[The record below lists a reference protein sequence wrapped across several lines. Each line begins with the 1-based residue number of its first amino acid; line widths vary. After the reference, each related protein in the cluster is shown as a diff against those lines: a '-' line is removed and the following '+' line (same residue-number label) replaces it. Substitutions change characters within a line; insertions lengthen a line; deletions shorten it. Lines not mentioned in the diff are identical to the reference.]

1 MKTRLAK
8 AGEWGGRHARMKFL
22 KRAGTLGEIFEVREI
37 LWRGGELKKKMRD
50 NVPEMREGPGG

>member
-22 KRAGTLGEIFEVREI
+22 KRAGTLGEIVEVREI
-37 LWRGGELKKKMRD
+37 LWRGGELKKKDER
-50 NVPEMREGPGG
+50 